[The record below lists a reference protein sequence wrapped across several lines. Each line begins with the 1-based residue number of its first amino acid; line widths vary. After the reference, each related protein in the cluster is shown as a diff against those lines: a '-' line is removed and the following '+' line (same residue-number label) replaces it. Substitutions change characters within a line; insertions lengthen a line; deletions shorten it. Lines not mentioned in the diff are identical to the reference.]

1 MPKSRRNMGRKVV
14 KGETFLRSCSR
25 EILAVMMA
33 QRVWLLFAWA
43 MAISLARVQAVQT
56 NVSSICSP
64 SDPVPLVVKGAITY
78 VCVNVNNEYR
88 TLFTPVA
95 DKFTVLR
102 ISDSWNDT
110 RIGANPSSAFLTVSS
125 LKYRTSYKLYS
136 SASTGRISP
145 YMTAIISVKKGVVQG
160 VSWDEG
166 CYFCTVDMCAYNL
179 FSKPE
184 ETTSARL
191 SGQGKTCYTSVDSCT
206 GNSSN
211 SSDASI
217 DVGDS
222 TTAGSNATSS
232 TTNTTAQCDITIYVG
247 WTGTDKNGD
256 YLGSASLRMSQFS
269 KYSIGSFFSNIGASL
284 SKLSPT
290 SRSEDSN

>member
-1 MPKSRRNMGRKVV
+1 MASTQQRGSVIQ
-14 KGETFLRSCSR
+14 RS
-25 EILAVMMA
+25 
-33 QRVWLLFAWA
+33 WLLAAWVMV
-43 MAISLARVQAVQT
+43 MALASTSVSAVQT
-56 NVSSICSP
+56 NVTSICSP
-64 SDPVPLVVKGAITY
+64 SDPVPLVVKGTITY
-78 VCVNVNNEYR
+78 VCVNVNDEYR
-88 TLFTPVA
+88 TLFTPIA

-125 LKYRTSYKLYS
+125 LKYRTNYKLYS
-136 SASTGRISP
+136 SASTSRISP

-166 CYFCTVDMCAYNL
+166 CYFCTAEMCDYNL
-179 FSKPE
+179 YSKPE
-184 ETTSARL
+184 ETSAGRL
-191 SGQGKTCYTSVDSCT
+191 SGQGKTCYSAVESCSGYST
-206 GNSSN
+206 NAF
-211 SSDASI
+211 DASV

-222 TTAGSNATSS
+222 SSAGSNSTS
-232 TTNTTAQCDITIYVG
+232 TNTTAQCDLTIYVG

-284 SKLSPT
+284 SKLAPT
-290 SRSEDSN
+290 SRSEDAT

>member
-1 MPKSRRNMGRKVV
+1 MA
-14 KGETFLRSCSR
+14 LRS
-25 EILAVMMA
+25 
-33 QRVWLLFAWA
+33 QLLVTWA
-43 MAISLARVQAVQT
+43 MAMASFVQAVQT

-78 VCVNVNNEYR
+78 VCVNVNDKYR

-110 RIGANPSSAFLTVSS
+110 RIGANPSGAFLTVSS
-125 LKYRTSYKLYS
+125 LKYRTNYKLYS
-136 SASTGRISP
+136 SATTHRISP

-166 CYFCTVDMCAYNL
+166 CYFCTAEMCDYNL
-179 FSKPE
+179 YSKPV
-184 ETTSARL
+184 ETAVGRL
-191 SGQGKTCYTSVDSCT
+191 SGQGK
-206 GNSSN
+206 
-211 SSDASI
+211 
-217 DVGDS
+217 
-222 TTAGSNATSS
+222 
-232 TTNTTAQCDITIYVG
+232 TTNTTAQCDITVYVG

-269 KYSIGSFFSNIGASL
+269 KYSIGSLFSNIGASL

-290 SRSEDSN
+290 SRSDAQS

>member
-1 MPKSRRNMGRKVV
+1 M
-14 KGETFLRSCSR
+14 
-25 EILAVMMA
+25 
-33 QRVWLLFAWA
+33 
-43 MAISLARVQAVQT
+43 SLARVQAVQT

-102 ISDSWNDT
+102 ISDC
-110 RIGANPSSAFLTVSS
+110 ANPSSAFLTVSS

-191 SGQGKTCYTSVDSCT
+191 SGQGKTCYTSVDNCT

-217 DVGDS
+217 NVGDS

-290 SRSEDSN
+290 SRNEDSS

>member
-1 MPKSRRNMGRKVV
+1 MSTPV
-14 KGETFLRSCSR
+14 
-25 EILAVMMA
+25 LA
-33 QRVWLLFAWA
+33 
-43 MAISLARVQAVQT
+43 IQT

-64 SDPVPLVVKGAITY
+64 SDPVPLVVKGDTTY

-102 ISDSWNDT
+102 VSDSWNDT
-110 RIGANPSSAFLTVSS
+110 RIGANPSGAFLTVSS
-125 LKYRTSYKLYS
+125 LKYRTNYKLYS

-145 YMTAIISVKKGVVQG
+145 YMTAIISVKKGAVQG

-166 CYFCTVDMCAYNL
+166 CYFCTAEMCDYNL
-179 FSKPE
+179 YSKPE
-184 ETTSARL
+184 ESATGRL
-191 SGQGKTCYTSVDSCT
+191 SGQGKTCYTPADSCLA
-206 GNSSN
+206 SSN
-211 SSDASI
+211 STV

-222 TTAGSNATSS
+222 SSAGSNATSA
-232 TTNTTAQCDITIYVG
+232 NTTAQCDLTIYVG

-284 SKLSPT
+284 SKLAPT
-290 SRSEDSN
+290 SRSEAAS

>member
-1 MPKSRRNMGRKVV
+1 MSITARKSTVIRM
-14 KGETFLRSCSR
+14 LWP
-25 EILAVMMA
+25 LAV
-33 QRVWLLFAWA
+33 WA
-43 MAISLARVQAVQT
+43 VVMAITSVHAVQT

-64 SDPVPLVVKGAITY
+64 SDTVPLVVKGTTTY
-78 VCVNVNNEYR
+78 VCINVNDEYR

-110 RIGANPSSAFLTVSS
+110 RIGANPSGAFLTVSS
-125 LKYRTSYKLYS
+125 LKYRTNYKLYS

-166 CYFCTVDMCAYNL
+166 CYFCKSAMCDYNL
-179 FSKPE
+179 YSKPV
-184 ETTSARL
+184 ETATGRL
-191 SGQGKTCYTSVDSCT
+191 SGQGKTCYSAVESCAGYST
-206 GNSSN
+206 NT
-211 SSDASI
+211 SDASVS
-217 DVGDS
+217 VGDS
-222 TTAGSNATSS
+222 SSANSTS
-232 TTNTTAQCDITIYVG
+232 TNTTAQCDLTIYVG

-284 SKLSPT
+284 SKLAPT
-290 SRSEDSN
+290 SRSEDAS

>member
-1 MPKSRRNMGRKVV
+1 
-14 KGETFLRSCSR
+14 
-25 EILAVMMA
+25 MA
-33 QRVWLLFAWA
+33 RTQQRCVIVQRVWLLLAWA
-43 MAISLARVQAVQT
+43 MAMSPTSTAVQT

-64 SDPVPLVVKGAITY
+64 SDPVPLVVKGTITY
-78 VCVNVNNEYR
+78 VCVNVNNQYR
-88 TLFTPVA
+88 TIFTPVA

-102 ISDSWNDT
+102 ISDCECLLQLALYDAWNDT
-110 RIGANPSSAFLTVSS
+110 RIGANPLGAFLTVSS
-125 LKYRTSYKLYS
+125 LKYRTNYKLYS

-166 CYFCTVDMCAYNL
+166 CYFCTAEMCDYNL

-184 ETTSARL
+184 ESATGRL
-191 SGQGKTCYTSVDSCT
+191 SGQGKTCYAPADSCA
-206 GNSSN
+206 GYSSN
-211 SSDASI
+211 SSDARVN
-217 DVGDS
+217 VGDS
-222 TTAGSNATSS
+222 STSGSNSTSS
-232 TTNTTAQCDITIYVG
+232 STNTTAQCDITIYVG

-290 SRSEDSN
+290 SRSEASS